1 MGLVMSTLTIVRK
14 NPNRRRTT
22 GNLEDLSFSE
32 LAQIMALGGKTGCV
46 RIVDGNFRG
55 EAWFVDGRLR
65 HARTLNVAGEEAF
78 TALVRWTSGSFQI
91 THGLVPYR
99 PGMDHDPM
107 HLLMQ
112 SLQELDEASV
122 AERAEAI

>member
-1 MGLVMSTLTIVRK
+1 MSTLTIVRK
-14 NPNRRRTT
+14 NQNRRRTT
-22 GNLEDLSFSE
+22 GNLEDLSFCE

-65 HARTLNVAGEEAF
+65 HARTLSVSGEDAF

-91 THGLVPYR
+91 THGLVPNR
-99 PGMDHDPM
+99 PGMDHDTM

-112 SLQELDEASV
+112 SLKEQDEASF
-122 AERAEAI
+122 AEEAEAI